1 MFEVTRIIFLNK
13 TNLTMK
19 KSFYL
24 PITLLFIIFSTA
36 AQSQTPSLALD
47 KELISNSEMGQPWG
61 MCFTSADEIL
71 FTEKSGNL
79 YRYVI
84 STDTKTQITGTP
96 TVAVAGQGGLLD
108 VALHPDF
115 ATNKYVYLS
124 YSISGSGGY
133 TLAIGRGT
141 LNGNQL
147 SGFSEIFR
155 ALPFKSGT
163 NHFGSRLVFDK
174 ENHLIF
180 SASDRQEQDN
190 AQLLSNHI
198 GKVIRLNDD
207 GSVPSDNPFV
217 AVNGAKPEIFSY
229 GHRNIQGMVVDSE
242 SGNIYANEHGPMGG
256 DELNLIEAGKNYGWP
271 SITFGL
277 NYNGTIVSEDTA
289 RDGMEQPIRYW
300 VPSIAPSGLA
310 IVPLK
315 DQGINEVNFVLG
327 ALAGKQI
334 QWVTIENNKHVATYS
349 FMNNYAR
356 FRDVEVSPDGKI
368 YALTESPNS
377 LILLKTNQEVQ
388 VVTSTSNE
396 ASMNSSSLLFPN
408 PAKDFVQIDV
418 KKFSGQNL
426 EVNIY
431 SGEGKLMQS
440 ISEGAAQQSSG
451 LLKIDL
457 KELPSGLFLIELK
470 SNQTTEMIKCQKL

>member
-1 MFEVTRIIFLNK
+1 
-13 TNLTMK
+13 MK
-19 KSFYL
+19 KPIYL
-24 PITLLFIIFSTA
+24 PFSILLIIFSTA
-36 AQSQTPSLALD
+36 AYSQNPTLVLE

-61 MCFTSADEIL
+61 MCFISSDELL
-71 FTEKSGNL
+71 FTEKSGKL
-79 YRYVI
+79 FRYVI

-96 TVAVAGQGGLLD
+96 TVAAAGQGGLLD
-108 VALHPDF
+108 IALHPDF
-115 ATNKYVYLS
+115 ATNNYVYLS

-133 TLAIGRGT
+133 TLAIGRGI

-147 SGFSEIFR
+147 TGFSEIFR

-163 NHFGSRLVFDK
+163 NHFGSRLVFDN

-190 AQLLSNHI
+190 AQLLSNHL

-217 AVNGAKPEIFSY
+217 GENGAKPEIYSY
-229 GHRNIQGMVVDSE
+229 GHRNIQGLTIHAE
-242 SGNIYANEHGPMGG
+242 TGKIYAHEHGPMGG

-277 NYNGTIVSEDTA
+277 NYNGTIVSSDTA
-289 RDGMEQPIRYW
+289 RTGMEQPIKYW

-315 DQGINEVNFVLG
+315 DQAENEVNFVLG

-334 QWVTIENNKHVATYS
+334 QWVKIQDDKHVATYS
-349 FMNNYAR
+349 FMKNHAR
-356 FRDVEVSPDGKI
+356 FRDIKVSPDGKI

-377 LILLKTNQEVQ
+377 LILLGTNQVITE
-388 VVTSTSNE
+388 TSNT
-396 ASMNSSSLLFPN
+396 AAKNTSMLLYPN
-408 PAKDFVQIDV
+408 PAQDFVQIDAQD
-418 KKFSGQNL
+418 FSGQNFA
-426 EVNIY
+426 VNIY
-431 SGEGKLMQS
+431 SAEGRLMQT
-440 ISEGAAQQSSG
+440 ISAGTFSQSSG
-451 LLKIDL
+451 LLKIDI
-457 KELPSGLFLIELK
+457 KTFPSGMYLIELK
-470 SNQTTEMIKCQKL
+470 SDKANKTFRCQKL